1 MPPPGSKKPTLAE
14 LDAFNTWL
22 DAAVFKVDC
31 TGGKRDPGMI
41 RLEFP
46 GARNANDDKLEPIS
60 WEEWFNAFD
69 ENKLALLYQETTR
82 DGEESQQIPIVKSR
96 WLKEIG

>member
-1 MPPPGSKKPTLAE
+1 MATKTSAESKTTTNHDEIRKWAESRGGKPAC
-14 LDAFNTWL
+14 
-22 DAAVFKVDC
+22 VKG

-82 DGEESQQIPIVKSR
+82 DGEESRFNKLVSR
-96 WLKEIG
+96 